1 MRSSRPA
8 RVAMLEQLRADGV
21 RYMFGNPGTVEQGFL
36 DELRDFPDIEYVL
49 ALQESSVVGLADGY
63 ARATR
68 TPAVMQLHTGV
79 GVGNAVG
86 MLYQAKRGHAP
97 LVAVAGEAGLRYDAM
112 EAQMAVD
119 LVAMAEPVTKW
130 ATRVVD
136 PHSTLRVLRRA
147 MKVAATPPYGPVL
160 VVLPADVMDRETAEP
175 AVPTS
180 YVDVAATP
188 DPDVLDRAA
197 RLLAGAE
204 RPIVVAGD
212 GVHFAGAQEELGRL
226 AQTWGAEVWGAD
238 WAEVNLSVE
247 HPAFAGEL
255 GHMFGESSR
264 RVTGAADGVLI
275 VGTYALPEVYPA
287 LDGVF
292 ADGAPVVHIDL
303 DTDAIA
309 KNFPVDLGIAAD
321 PKRALAGLA
330 RALERRMSERG
341 AERAA
346 AWMRERSAK
355 RSYELAAA
363 RQQDEAALDPDALP
377 TTAFLQELA
386 RRLPEDAIVFDEA
399 LTASPDVARHL
410 PPTRPGHAFK
420 TRGGSLGVG
429 IPGAMGAKL
438 AHPDKEVVGFTGDGG
453 SMYTIQALWTAARY
467 DIGAT
472 FVICNNSSYK
482 LLELN
487 IEEYWRTVGVAAHAQ
502 PDMFDLSRPAVDFV
516 ALAESLGVPAVR
528 VEKPDQAKAAVE
540 RALGTPGPFLIDLVT
555 GRGREEV

>member
-1 MRSSRPA
+1 MVSRPA
-8 RVAMLEQLRADGV
+8 RVAILEQLRADGV
-21 RYMFGNPGTVEQGFL
+21 RHMFGNPGTVEQGFL
-36 DELRDFPDIEYVL
+36 DELRNFPDIEYIL

-97 LVAVAGEAGLRYDAM
+97 LVAIAGEAGLRYDAM
-112 EAQMAVD
+112 DAQMAVD

-130 ATRVVD
+130 AARVVD
-136 PHSTLRVLRRA
+136 PGSTLRVLRRA
-147 MKVAATPPYGPVL
+147 FKVAATPPYGPVL
-160 VVLPADVMDRETAEP
+160 VVLPADVMDRDTTEP

-180 YVDVAATP
+180 YVGFAATP
-188 DPDVLDRAA
+188 DAEVLDRAA
-197 RLLAGAE
+197 ALLAGAE
-204 RPIVVAGD
+204 RPLVIAGD
-212 GVHFAGAQEELGRL
+212 GVHFAGAQQELGRL
-226 AQTWGAEVWGAD
+226 ATAWGAEVWGAD

-247 HPAFAGEL
+247 HPAYAGQL

-264 RVTGAADGVLI
+264 KVTAAADAVLI

-287 LDGVF
+287 LEGVF
-292 ADGAPVVHIDL
+292 APGAPVVHIDL

-321 PKRALAGLA
+321 PRRALDGLAHALAGRMSPRSRA
-330 RALERRMSERG
+330 RAAEWTAERSARRR

-346 AWMRERSAK
+346 AARRDETA
-355 RSYELAAA
+355 LAA
-363 RQQDEAALDPDALP
+363 DALP

-386 RRLPEDAIVFDEA
+386 RKLPDDAVVFDEA
-399 LTASPDVARHL
+399 LTASPDLTRHL
-410 PPTRPGHAFK
+410 PPTRPGHWHQ

-429 IPGAMGAKL
+429 IPGAIAAKL
-438 AHPDKEVVGFTGDGG
+438 AHPDRTVVGFTGDGG

-467 DIGAT
+467 DIGAL
-472 FVICNNSSYK
+472 FVICNNSGYK

-487 IEEYWRTVGVAAHAQ
+487 IEEYWRSVGVAAHEQ
-502 PDMFDLSRPAVDFV
+502 PRIFDLSTPAIDFV
-516 ALAESLGVPAVR
+516 TLARSLGVPGVR
-528 VEKPDQAKAAVE
+528 VEKPEQAKAAVE
-540 RALGTPGPFLIDLVT
+540 QALGTPGPFLIDLVT
-555 GRGREEV
+555 GRGREE

>member
-1 MRSSRPA
+1 MVSRPA
-8 RVAMLEQLRADGV
+8 RVAILEQLRADGV

-36 DELRDFPDIEYVL
+36 DELRNFPDIEYIL

-86 MLYQAKRGHAP
+86 MLYQARRGHAP

-112 EAQMAVD
+112 DAQMAVD

-136 PHSTLRVLRRA
+136 PESALRVLRRA
-147 MKVAATPPYGPVL
+147 FKVAATPPYGPVL
-160 VVLPADVMDRETAEP
+160 VVLPADVMDCHTGEP

-180 YVDVAATP
+180 YVDVSAPAAP
-188 DPDVLDRAA
+188 EVLERAA
-197 RLLAGAE
+197 GLLAAAE
-204 RPIVVAGD
+204 RPIVIAGD

-226 AQTWGAEVWGAD
+226 ARTWGAEVWGAD
-238 WAEVNLSVE
+238 WAEVNLSAA
-247 HPAFAGEL
+247 HPAYAGQL
-255 GHMFGESSR
+255 GHMFGDSSR
-264 RVTGAADGVLI
+264 KVTAAADAVLI

-321 PKRALAGLA
+321 PRRTLDGLA
-330 RALERRMSERG
+330 HALERRMDPRARAR
-341 AERAA
+341 AEEWFAL
-346 AWMRERSAK
+346 RSAR
-355 RSYELAAA
+355 RSRELAEA
-363 RQQDEAALDPDALP
+363 RRGDEAAFAPDALP
-377 TTAFLQELA
+377 TAAFLQELA
-386 RRLPEDAIVFDEA
+386 RRLPEDAVVFDEA
-399 LTASPDVARHL
+399 LTASPDLSRHL
-410 PPTRPGHAFK
+410 PPARPGHWHQ

-429 IPGAMGAKL
+429 IPGAIAARL
-438 AHPDKEVVGFTGDGG
+438 AHPERTVVGFTGDGG
-453 SMYTIQALWTAARY
+453 SLYTIQALWTAARHG
-467 DIGAT
+467 IGAK

-487 IEEYWRTVGVAAHAQ
+487 IEEYWKSVGVTAHEQ
-502 PDMFDLSRPAVDFV
+502 PEMFDLSTPAIDFV
-516 ALAESLGVPAVR
+516 ALARSLGVPGVR
-528 VEKPDQAKAAVE
+528 VEKPGQAAAAVE
-540 RALGTPGPFLIDLVT
+540 QALGTPGPFLVDLVT
-555 GRGREEV
+555 GRGRQE

>member
-1 MRSSRPA
+1 MVSRPA
-8 RVAMLEQLRADGV
+8 RVAILEQLRADGV
-21 RYMFGNPGTVEQGFL
+21 RHMFGNPGTVEQGFL
-36 DELRDFPDIEYVL
+36 DELRNFPDIEYIL

-86 MLYQAKRGHAP
+86 MLYQAARGHAP

-136 PHSTLRVLRRA
+136 PESTLRVLRRA
-147 MKVAATPPYGPVL
+147 FKVAATPPYGPVL
-160 VVLPADVMDRETAEP
+160 VVLPADVMDRDTSEP

-180 YVDVAATP
+180 YVDFSATP
-188 DPDVLDRAA
+188 DAEVLDRAA
-197 RLLAGAE
+197 GLLAGAQ
-204 RPIVVAGD
+204 RPLVIAGD
-212 GVHFAGAQEELGRL
+212 GVHFADAQEELGRL
-226 AQTWGAEVWGAD
+226 ARVWGAEVWGAD

-247 HPAFAGEL
+247 HPAYGGQL

-264 RVTGAADGVLI
+264 KVTAAADAVLI
-275 VGTYALPEVYPA
+275 TGTYALPEVYPA

-303 DTDAIA
+303 DTGAIA

-321 PKRALAGLA
+321 PRRALNGLA
-330 RALERRMSERG
+330 RALERRMSPAARARAGEWFTRRS
-341 AERAA
+341 AEQSAARAA
-346 AWMRERSAK
+346 ARRA
-355 RSYELAAA
+355 
-363 RQQDEAALDPDALP
+363 DEAAALDPDALP

-386 RRLPEDAIVFDEA
+386 RRLPEDAVVFDEA
-399 LTASPDVARHL
+399 LTASPDLTRQL
-410 PPTRPGHAFK
+410 PPTRPGHWHQ
-420 TRGGSLGVG
+420 TRGGSLGVA
-429 IPGAMGAKL
+429 IPGAIAARL
-438 AHPDKEVVGFTGDGG
+438 AHPERTVVGFTGDGG
-453 SMYTIQALWTAARY
+453 SMYTVQALWTAARHN
-467 DIGAT
+467 IGAK

-487 IEEYWRTVGVAAHAQ
+487 IEEYWRTVGVAAHEQ
-502 PDMFDLSRPAVDFV
+502 PEMFDLSRPAIDFTG
-516 ALAESLGVPAVR
+516 LARSLGVPGVR

-540 RALGTPGPFLIDLVT
+540 QALATPGPFLIDLVT
-555 GRGREEV
+555 GRGRQE

>member
-1 MRSSRPA
+1 MVSRPA
-8 RVAMLEQLRADGV
+8 RVAILEQLRADGV

-36 DELRDFPDIEYVL
+36 DELRNFPDIEYIL
-49 ALQESSVVGLADGY
+49 ALQEAGVVGLADGY

-68 TPAVMQLHTGV
+68 TPAVLQLHTGV

-97 LVAVAGEAGLRYDAM
+97 LVAIAGEAGLRYDAM

-136 PHSTLRVLRRA
+136 PESTLRVLRRA

-160 VVLPADVMDRETAEP
+160 VVLPADVMDRDTSEA

-180 YVDVAATP
+180 YVDFAATP
-188 DPDVLDRAA
+188 DPQVLDRAA
-197 RLLAGAE
+197 ELLAGAE
-204 RPIVVAGD
+204 RPIVIAGD

-247 HPAFAGEL
+247 HPAYAGQL
-255 GHMFGESSR
+255 GHMFGDSSR
-264 RVTGAADGVLI
+264 RVTGAADAVLL

-309 KNFPVDLGIAAD
+309 KNFPVDLGLAAD
-321 PKRALAGLA
+321 PRRALDGLA
-330 RALERRMSERG
+330 RALERRMSPES
-341 AERAA
+341 RARA
-346 AWMRERSAK
+346 GEWFTGRSAQ
-355 RSYELAAA
+355 RSYEIAAA
-363 RQQDEAALDPDALP
+363 REQDEAALAPDALP
-377 TTAFLQELA
+377 VTAFLQELA
-386 RRLPEDAIVFDEA
+386 RQLPEDAVVFDEA
-399 LTASPDVARHL
+399 LTASPDVTRHL
-410 PPTRPGHAFK
+410 PPTRPGHWHQ

-429 IPGAMGAKL
+429 IPGAIAAQL
-438 AHPDKEVVGFTGDGG
+438 AHPDRTVVGFTGDGG
-453 SMYTIQALWTAARY
+453 SLYTIQALWTAARY

-487 IEEYWRTVGVAAHAQ
+487 IEEYWKSVDVAAHEQ
-502 PDMFDLSRPAVDFV
+502 PEMFDLARPAIDFV
-516 ALAESLGVPAVR
+516 ALSRSLGVPAVR

-540 RALGTPGPFLIDLVT
+540 QALGTPGPFLIDLVT
-555 GRGREEV
+555 GRGRED

>member
-1 MRSSRPA
+1 MVSRPA
-8 RVAMLEQLRADGV
+8 RVAILEQLRADGV

-36 DELRDFPDIEYVL
+36 DELRNFPDIEYIL
-49 ALQESSVVGLADGY
+49 ALQESSVVGMADGH

-68 TPAVMQLHTGV
+68 SPAVLQLHTGV

-97 LVAVAGEAGLRYDAM
+97 LVAIAGEAGLRYDAM

-119 LVAMAEPVTKW
+119 LVAMGEPVTKW

-136 PHSTLRVLRRA
+136 PESTLRVLRRA
-147 MKVAATPPYGPVL
+147 FKVAATPPYGPVL
-160 VVLPADVMDRETAEP
+160 VVLPADVMDRDTTEP

-180 YVDVAATP
+180 YVDFAATP

-197 RLLAGAE
+197 TLLAAAE
-204 RPIVVAGD
+204 RPLIIAGD

-247 HPAFAGEL
+247 HPAYAGQL
-255 GHMFGESSR
+255 GHMFGDSSR
-264 RVTGAADGVLI
+264 RITGAADAVLI

-309 KNFPVDLGIAAD
+309 KNFPVDVGIAAD
-321 PKRALAGLA
+321 PRRALAGLA
-330 RALERRMSERG
+330 PALERRMSPEGRARA
-341 AERAA
+341 AERF
-346 AWMRERSAK
+346 RQRSVK
-355 RSYELAAA
+355 RAYEIEAA
-363 RQQDEAALDPDALP
+363 RRQDEAALDPDALP

-386 RRLPEDAIVFDEA
+386 RRLPEDAVVFDEA
-399 LTASPDVARHL
+399 LTTSPDVTRHL
-410 PPTRPGHAFK
+410 PPTRPGHWFQ
-420 TRGGSLGVG
+420 TRGGSLGIG
-429 IPGAMGAKL
+429 IPGALGAQL
-438 AHPDKEVVGFTGDGG
+438 ARPDQTVVAFTGDGG
-453 SMYTIQALWTAARY
+453 SMYTVQALWTAARY
-467 DIGAT
+467 DIGAK

-487 IEEYWRTVGVAAHAQ
+487 IEEYWKSVEVAAHTQ
-502 PDMFDLSRPAVDFV
+502 PEIFDLSRPAIDFV
-516 ALAESLGVPAVR
+516 ALAGSLGVPAVR
-528 VEKPDQAKAAVE
+528 VEKPGQAKAAVE
-540 RALGTPGPFLIDLVT
+540 RALATPGPFLIDLVT
-555 GRGREEV
+555 GHGREE